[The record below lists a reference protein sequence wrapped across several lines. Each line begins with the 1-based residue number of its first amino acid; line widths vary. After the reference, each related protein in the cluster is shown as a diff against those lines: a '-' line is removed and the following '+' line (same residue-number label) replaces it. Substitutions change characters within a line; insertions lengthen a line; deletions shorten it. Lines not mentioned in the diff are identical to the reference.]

1 MGTWIVLA
9 IIILVVLWLVFTYNG
24 LIAARNRTQEAWSE
38 IDVELK
44 RRHDLIPNLVNTVAG
59 YMGHERGTL
68 EAVTN
73 ARANAV
79 AAGATG
85 DPAKI
90 GQAENML
97 SQSLRSLFA
106 VSENYPELKAI
117 SAFTNLQENLTA
129 TEDKLEFSRRFY
141 NGNVRDYNIK
151 LQTLPTSLIAGVLG
165 FKPFGFFQADEGDRA
180 VPQVN
185 FGNMPAPGSLPP
197 PPAAGP
203 GGPPAPGSAGP
214 PPPSWPLRGLR
225 HGADE
230 LGLRRRVTAGKI
242 PVLVED
248 ADDPIDFCGDAYLE
262 HVVVIAV
269 AVAAPVHAAD
279 SRLFVGDEQLDV
291 IDLMPRVVDRV
302 EPFRDA

>member
-1 MGTWIVLA
+1 VGLWIVIA
-9 IIILVVLWLVFTYNG
+9 IVVLVVLWLALTYNG
-24 LIAARNRTQEAWSE
+24 LVTARNRTQEAWSE

-44 RRHDLIPNLVNTVAG
+44 RRHDLIPNLVNTVQG

-68 EAVTN
+68 EGVTN

-106 VSENYPELKAI
+106 VSENYPDLKAI
-117 SAFTNLQENLTA
+117 SAFTNLQETLTA
-129 TEDKLEFSRRFY
+129 TEDKIEFSRRFY

-165 FKPFGFFQADEGDRA
+165 FKAFGFFQADDADRA

-185 FGNMPAPGSLPP
+185 FGNMPVPGSGSLPP
-197 PPAAGP
+197 A
-203 GGPPAPGSAGP
+203 GGPSGP
-214 PPPSWPLRGLR
+214 PPPGSSGP
-225 HGADE
+225 
-230 LGLRRRVTAGKI
+230 
-242 PVLVED
+242 P
-248 ADDPIDFCGDAYLE
+248 PQ
-262 HVVVIAV
+262 
-269 AVAAPVHAAD
+269 
-279 SRLFVGDEQLDV
+279 S
-291 IDLMPRVVDRV
+291 
-302 EPFRDA
+302 

>member
-9 IIILVVLWLVFTYNG
+9 IVILVVLWLVFTYNG

-79 AAGATG
+79 AAGATR

-185 FGNMPAPGSLPP
+185 FGNVPAPGSLPP

-214 PPPSWPLRGLR
+214 PPQS
-225 HGADE
+225 
-230 LGLRRRVTAGKI
+230 
-242 PVLVED
+242 
-248 ADDPIDFCGDAYLE
+248 
-262 HVVVIAV
+262 
-269 AVAAPVHAAD
+269 
-279 SRLFVGDEQLDV
+279 
-291 IDLMPRVVDRV
+291 
-302 EPFRDA
+302 